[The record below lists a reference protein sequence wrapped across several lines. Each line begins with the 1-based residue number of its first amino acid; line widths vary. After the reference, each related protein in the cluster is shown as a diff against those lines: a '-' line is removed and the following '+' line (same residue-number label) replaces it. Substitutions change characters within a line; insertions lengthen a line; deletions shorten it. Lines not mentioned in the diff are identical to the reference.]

1 LDTLYVDFPVSGVH
15 TWVFLPP
22 LVAFAVSFFSSMG
35 GVSGAFFLL
44 PYQVSVLNFV
54 SPSVTS
60 TNFVYNIVAIPS
72 GIYRYIREKRMAW
85 PLAWAIVAG
94 TFPGVLL
101 GYYIRVLFL
110 PDPRV
115 FRLFIGCVLLYIA
128 CHLMYE
134 TFRRSRRN
142 GIRIKSPESG
152 FIKKP
157 KIQGKGSM
165 GRDSARIAANAVVR
179 SGSLSIRKIE
189 YTFGEET
196 YSIGTPRILSMAFIV
211 GAVGGAYGIGGGSI
225 LSPFLVAVFNL
236 PVYTVAGAA
245 LLGTFMT
252 SIAGVIFYSVIPAHT
267 GMTTTPDWLLGVLF
281 GLGGFLGMYC
291 GARLQKFV
299 PQAYIKAMLVLI
311 MLFLA
316 CSYILKY
323 FTG

>member
-22 LVAFAVSFFSSMG
+22 LVAFIVSFFSAMG

-72 GIYRYIREKRMAW
+72 GIYRYIREKRMVW
-85 PLAWAIVAG
+85 TLAGAIVAG
-94 TFPGVLL
+94 TLPGVFW
-101 GYYIRVLFL
+101 GYYLRVLFL

-115 FRLFIGCVLLYIA
+115 FRLFVGCVLLYIA
-128 CHLMYE
+128 CHLIYE
-134 TFRRSRRN
+134 ALWKSRRN
-142 GIRIKSPESG
+142 RIRIKSPESG
-152 FIKKP
+152 FINNGNVP
-157 KIQGKGSM
+157 QKGSM
-165 GRDSARIAANAVVR
+165 GRNSERITANAVVR
-179 SGSLSIRKIE
+179 SCSLSIRKIE
-189 YTFGEET
+189 YTFGEKT
-196 YSIGTPRILSMAFIV
+196 YSIGTPMILSLAFIV
-211 GAVGGAYGIGGGSI
+211 GVIGGAYGIGGGSI
-225 LSPFLVAVFNL
+225 LSPFLVAALNL
-236 PVYTVAGAA
+236 PVYTVAGAT
-245 LLGTFMT
+245 LLGTFIT
-252 SIAGVIFYSVIPAHT
+252 SIAGVFFYSVIPVHS
-267 GMTTTPDWLLGVLF
+267 GMTTTPDWLLGILF

-299 PQAYIKAMLVLI
+299 PQAYIKAMLALI
-311 MLFLA
+311 LLILS